1 MRDLIGRTLGHYR
14 IVDKIG
20 EGGMG
25 EVYRAHDER
34 LDRDVAIKILHASVA
49 QDADR
54 LARFE
59 REAKAVARLD
69 HPNILA
75 IHDFGT
81 DEGVTYA
88 VTELLDGQNLRQSIP
103 ASGMSW
109 QKAVEIGAAI
119 ADGLAAAHG
128 KHIVHRDLKPENVFV
143 TSDARIKV
151 LDFGLAQIK
160 EPVDEEAKTATL
172 TPAGTVA
179 GTVMGTMGYMSPEQ
193 LRGEP
198 ADARSDIFSLGCV
211 LYEMLSSEAAFR
223 RNSTAETTAAI
234 LMEEPLSLS
243 DSKKTLP
250 LDLERAV
257 RRCLEK
263 SPDARFQSAAD
274 LAFNLRSIGTGSGV
288 PVMATSTK
296 EAPVGTGLIKA
307 VLRRYALIAA
317 GLFIA
322 VVASWI
328 LWNSEVLRS
337 RTVPVRASFAQ
348 ITALPGVEQFPSLSP
363 DGQWVAYAAAGS
375 GDFDIYL
382 QSTSGTMPICLTED
396 STADDDQPAFSPDG
410 QRIAFRSS
418 REGGGIYVMG
428 RTGEAVRRVTQGGFN
443 PSWSPDGTML
453 VYAAERVGLMP
464 LNWEGVSEL
473 WVVPV
478 DGGEARRLGSGDGVM
493 PRWSPHG
500 HRIVFHTR
508 LGTNTQMDIMTIPAE
523 GGEATPVL
531 SDDATDWSPTWSPDG
546 RFIYF
551 ISDRGGSM
559 NLWRI
564 AVDEESGRPSGEP
577 EPVTTPATSAA
588 HPSFSADGRRVAFS
602 SVLMRQNLQ
611 IATFD
616 PETLVMGE
624 PTWLTT
630 GSRQWSSPDPSPDGA
645 WVAFYSRELPEG
657 DIYVIRADGTG
668 LRQVTL
674 GEPVDRVPR
683 WSPDGDRIAYFS
695 TGGGQI
701 QAWTVRADGSDIRQM
716 TKEEGTGIVVWS
728 PDGATV
734 AANGFQST
742 GGERGLFL
750 LDLDRPQ
757 ERREIPAPEPSLRPF
772 IANSW
777 SPDGQR
783 LAGMIGYSDQGII
796 TLSIASGKYERLTSF
811 GQWPVWLPDSRHLLF
826 VSDGS
831 GFHAVDSV
839 TREVRE
845 VFTVR
850 RDVLGPPRITRDGSL
865 IVYSRRTTEADI
877 WTLTLEGEF

>member
-1 MRDLIGRTLGHYR
+1 MQDLIGRTLGHYR
-14 IVDKIG
+14 IVEKIG

-25 EVYRAHDER
+25 VVYRAHDER
-34 LDRDVAIKILHASVA
+34 LDRDVAIKVLHASVA

-59 REAKAVARLD
+59 REAKAVAKLD

-81 DEGVTYA
+81 DEDVTYA
-88 VTELLDGQNLRQSIP
+88 VTELLDGQDLRQSIP
-103 ASGMSW
+103 APGVSW
-109 QKAVEIGAAI
+109 QKTVEMGAAI

-128 KHIVHRDLKPENVFV
+128 KGIVHRDLKPENVFV
-143 TSDARIKV
+143 TSDGRIKV
-151 LDFGLAQIK
+151 LDFGLAQMK
-160 EPVDEEAKTATL
+160 EPVDKEAETAAL

-193 LRGEP
+193 LRGEQ

-211 LYEMLSSEAAFR
+211 LYEMLSGKAAFL
-223 RNSTAETTAAI
+223 RNSTAETTVAI
-234 LMEEPLSLS
+234 LKEEPLSLS
-243 DSKKTLP
+243 DSVKMLP
-250 LDLERAV
+250 SDLERAI

-263 SPDARFQSAAD
+263 SPEARFQSAAD

-288 PVMATSTK
+288 PVMATPTNGT
-296 EAPVGTGLIKA
+296 PVGAGPIKQTF
-307 VLRRYALIAA
+307 RRHALIAS
-317 GLFIA
+317 GFVIA
-322 VVASWI
+322 LVASWL
-328 LWNSEVLRS
+328 LWNSELLRS
-337 RTVPVRASFAQ
+337 RTVPVGVRFAQ
-348 ITALPGVEQFPSLSP
+348 VTALPGVEQFPSLSP
-363 DGQWVAYAAAGS
+363 DGQWVVYSAAGS

-382 QSTSGTMPICLTED
+382 QSTGGRMPICLTED

-418 REGGGIYVMG
+418 REGGGIFVMG
-428 RTGEAVRRVTQGGFN
+428 RTGEAVRRVTGSGFN

-453 VYAAERVGLMP
+453 VYATERVGLMP

-500 HRIVFHTR
+500 HRIVFQTR
-508 LGTNTQMDIMTIPAE
+508 LGTNAQMDIMTMPAQ
-523 GGEATPVL
+523 GGEPTPVL
-531 SDDATDWSPTWSPDG
+531 SDAATDWSPTWSPDG

-564 AVDEESGRPSGEP
+564 PVGEESGRPSGKP
-577 EPVTTPATSAA
+577 EPVTTPATFAA
-588 HPSFSADGRRVAFS
+588 HPCFSADGQRVAFS
-602 SVLMRQNLQ
+602 SVLMRQNVQ
-611 IATFD
+611 IAMFD
-616 PETLVMGE
+616 PQTLVMSE

-645 WVAFYSRELPEG
+645 WVAFYSRDLPEG

-683 WSPDGDRIAYFS
+683 WSPDGELIAYFS

-716 TKEEGTGIVVWS
+716 TVGEGASIVVWS

-734 AANGFQST
+734 AANGSWIT
-742 GGERGLFL
+742 NGAKALFL
-750 LDLDRPQ
+750 LDPSRPQ
-757 ERREIPAPEPSLRPF
+757 ERRELPAPEPSLRPF
-772 IANSW
+772 MANSW

-783 LAGMIGYSDQGII
+783 LGGMIGYSDQGVV
-796 TLSIASGKYERLTSF
+796 TLSMASGQYDRLTSF
-811 GQWPVWLPDSRHLLF
+811 GQWPVWLPDSRHLLY
-826 VSDGS
+826 VSAGS
-831 GFHAVDSV
+831 GFHVVDSV

-850 RDVLGPPRITRDGSL
+850 RDVLGPPRLTRDGSQV
-865 IVYSRRTTEADI
+865 VYSRRTTEADI
-877 WTLTLEGEF
+877 WILTFDDEF

>member
-1 MRDLIGRTLGHYR
+1 MQDLIGRTLGHYR
-14 IVDKIG
+14 IVEKIG

-34 LDRDVAIKILHASVA
+34 LDRDVAVKVLHASVA
-49 QDADR
+49 KDADR

-59 REAKAVARLD
+59 REAKAVAKLN

-81 DEGVTYA
+81 SEGVTYA

-103 ASGMSW
+103 PSGLSW
-109 QKAVEIGAAI
+109 RKTVEMAAAI

-128 KHIVHRDLKPENVFV
+128 KGIVHRDLKPENAFV
-143 TSDARIKV
+143 TPDGRIKV

-160 EPVDEEAKTATL
+160 EPVDEEAETATL

-193 LRGEP
+193 LRGEQ
-198 ADARSDIFSLGCV
+198 ADARSDIFALGCV
-211 LYEMLSSEAAFR
+211 LYEMLSGKAAFL
-223 RNSTAETTAAI
+223 RNSTAETTVAI
-234 LMEEPLSLS
+234 LKEEPLSLS
-243 DSKKTLP
+243 DSAKTLP
-250 LDLERAV
+250 SDLERAI

-263 SPDARFQSAAD
+263 SPESRFQSAAD

-288 PVMATSTK
+288 PVMATPTDGASAGAGSIK
-296 EAPVGTGLIKA
+296 PVIW
-307 VLRRYALIAA
+307 RYTLIAS
-317 GLFIA
+317 GLVIA
-322 VVASWI
+322 VVASWL
-328 LWNSEVLRS
+328 LWNSELLRS
-337 RTVPVRASFAQ
+337 RAVPVGIRFAQ
-348 ITALPGVEQFPSLSP
+348 VTALPGVEQFPSLSP
-363 DGQWVAYAAAGS
+363 DGQWVAYSAAGS

-382 QSTSGTMPICLTED
+382 QSTNGRMPICLTEG
-396 STADDDQPAFSPDG
+396 STDDDDQPAFSPDG

-418 REGGGIYVMG
+418 REGGGIFVMG
-428 RTGEAVRRVTQGGFN
+428 RTGEAVRRVTRSGFN

-453 VYAAERVGLMP
+453 AYATERVGLMP

-478 DGGEARRLGSGDGVM
+478 DGGEARQLGSGDGVM

-500 HRIVFHTR
+500 HRIVFQTR
-508 LGTNTQMDIMTIPAE
+508 LGTNAQMDIMTMPAQ
-523 GGEATPVL
+523 GGEPTPVL
-531 SDDATDWSPTWSPDG
+531 SDTATDWSPTWSPDG

-564 AVDEESGRPSGEP
+564 PVGEESGRPSGEP
-577 EPVTTPATSAA
+577 EPVTTPATFAA
-588 HPSFSADGRRVAFS
+588 HPCFSADGRRVAFS

-611 IATFD
+611 IAPFNPQTF
-616 PETLVMGE
+616 VMSE

-645 WVAFYSRELPEG
+645 WVAFYSRDLPEG

-668 LRQVTL
+668 LRQVTV
-674 GEPVDRVPR
+674 GEPMDRVPR
-683 WSPDGDRIAYFS
+683 WSPDGELIAYFS

-716 TKEEGTGIVVWS
+716 TVGEGASIVVWS

-734 AANGFQST
+734 AANGFWST
-742 GGERGLFL
+742 NGAKALFL
-750 LDLDRPQ
+750 LDPSRPQ
-757 ERREIPAPEPSLRPF
+757 ERRELPAPEPSLRPF

-777 SPDGQR
+777 SPDGQC
-783 LAGMIGYSDQGII
+783 LGGMIGYSDQGVV
-796 TLSIASGKYERLTSF
+796 TLSMASGRYDRLTSF
-811 GQWPVWLPDSRHLLF
+811 GQWPVWLPDSRHLLY
-826 VSDGS
+826 VSAGS
-831 GFHAVDSV
+831 GFHVVDSV

-850 RDVLGPPRITRDGSL
+850 RDVLGPPRLTRDGSQV
-865 IVYSRRTTEADI
+865 VYSRRTTEADI
-877 WTLTLEGEF
+877 WILTLDDEF